1 MAFLK
6 IWRSPSNDLI
16 TIPFKPDR
24 VSKSAETGQK
34 QDSSDCMNSHEFCE
48 NLNSKI
54 QPGNLARATNQK
66 NNNFGRMHRKAVC
79 MDWVTVQSDLRSQ
92 SQIMAKSQK
101 LLGVPSS
108 KRMAHPLIRPR
119 FKQLNLSI
127 DPEKDPENRLMLETT
142 VSIH

>member
-1 MAFLK
+1 
-6 IWRSPSNDLI
+6 
-16 TIPFKPDR
+16 
-24 VSKSAETGQK
+24 
-34 QDSSDCMNSHEFCE
+34 
-48 NLNSKI
+48 
-54 QPGNLARATNQK
+54 
-66 NNNFGRMHRKAVC
+66 MHRKAVC
-79 MDWVTVQSDLRSQ
+79 MDWVMVQSDLRSQ

-101 LLGVPSS
+101 LLGVPSP